1 MQQARTQL
9 YNTRSIIPSI
19 ELSKIKA
26 RNALALLLAT
36 DGESINK
43 ILSKGS
49 RVNRDTI
56 SKYIGREK
64 HQTIQLKENNPNIL
78 NIAIIP
84 QAKLNP
90 YNKIDANLISR
101 RPDVKVAEY
110 RVRSNNAKIGSSI
123 AELYPSFSLFGNIGL
138 NSTNASGSWTSPAN
152 AFGVTIGP
160 SFSWNIFQYN
170 RIKNKIRLQDAIF
183 EESLVN
189 YNKSVLLAVTEVSN
203 ALNGYILTKKQ
214 QIENQKAVNATI
226 RAFNIS
232 VIQYNDGLVNYQ
244 RLLTTVEKLTSTQDR
259 YAQIKGS
266 LALNAIALYKALGGG
281 WQISRGK
288 SYLSSET
295 ANKMKGRIDWGR
307 YLDVNMTKLP
317 KEMK

>member
-1 MQQARTQL
+1 
-9 YNTRSIIPSI
+9 
-19 ELSKIKA
+19 
-26 RNALALLLAT
+26 
-36 DGESINK
+36 
-43 ILSKGS
+43 
-49 RVNRDTI
+49 
-56 SKYIGREK
+56 
-64 HQTIQLKENNPNIL
+64 
-78 NIAIIP
+78 
-84 QAKLNP
+84 
-90 YNKIDANLISR
+90 
-101 RPDVKVAEY
+101 
-110 RVRSNNAKIGSSI
+110 
-123 AELYPSFSLFGNIGL
+123 
-138 NSTNASGSWTSPAN
+138 
-152 AFGVTIGP
+152 
-160 SFSWNIFQYN
+160 
-170 RIKNKIRLQDAIF
+170 
-183 EESLVN
+183 LVN